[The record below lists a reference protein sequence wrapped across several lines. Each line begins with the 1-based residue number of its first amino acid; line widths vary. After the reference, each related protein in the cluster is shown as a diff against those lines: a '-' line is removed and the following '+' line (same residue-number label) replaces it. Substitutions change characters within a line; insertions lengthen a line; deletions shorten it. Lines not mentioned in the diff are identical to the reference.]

1 MRNVTM
7 RIRSLLAA
15 GASVVLVA
23 CSLVTPVAT
32 QQPTTI
38 PSGISVPSCPPNAGC
53 GEGFLLD
60 GAFYGPVC
68 IRVHDEAVEPHAVAT
83 STTQYVEARRIIGL
97 SSDFLA
103 VRGEIP
109 CGPTDRDDWWLA
121 QGDAS
126 PADLDTARRRLGEV
140 TFTP

>member
-1 MRNVTM
+1 MRNVIAW
-7 RIRSLLAA
+7 IRGPLVVAVGSA
-15 GASVVLVA
+15 VLVA
-23 CSLVTPVAT
+23 CSPVMPTPPQSAG
-32 QQPTTI
+32 I

-68 IRVHDEAVEPHAVAT
+68 VRVHEETVEPQALAT
-83 STTQYVEARRIIGL
+83 STTQYAEVRRIVGL

-103 VRGEIP
+103 VRGDIP
-109 CGPTDRDDWWLA
+109 CGPTDPDDWWLA

-126 PADLDTARRRLGEV
+126 PSELDAARPRLGEV

>member
-1 MRNVTM
+1 MVR
-7 RIRSLLAA
+7 LLAFA
-15 GASVVLVA
+15 GAVA
-23 CSLVTPVAT
+23 SAVGCSRVPPV
-32 QQPTTI
+32 PSSLP

-53 GEGFLLD
+53 GEGFLLH

-68 IRVHDEAVEPHAVAT
+68 VRVHEETVEPQALAT
-83 STTQYVEARRIIGL
+83 STTQYAEVRRIVGL

-103 VRGEIP
+103 VRGDIP
-109 CGPTDRDDWWLA
+109 CGPTDPDDWWLA

-126 PADLDTARRRLGEV
+126 PSELDAARPRLGEV